1 MNIILSRIANDRGDN
16 NTISILLWIV
26 LVLVLVTFVGKIL
39 YDAISKKSEDVAKC
53 IEDSNNVFGG
63 SGKCK

>member
-1 MNIILSRIANDRGDN
+1 MNRILSRIANDRGDN

-63 SGKCK
+63 SEKCK